1 MEPKLSPSLDNIQT
15 AYIRAGSV
23 YINAKIANGFF
34 AKLKGLLFKPMLDDR
49 EAIVLTNCNSVHT
62 CGMQYAIDVI
72 FLNKQFRVI
81 RIESYCKPWRFFYCQ
96 GAAHT
101 LEMLAG
107 QADSLRLGV
116 GQIFVFYPTS
126 TE

>member
-1 MEPKLSPSLDNIQT
+1 MEPKLTPSLDGIHT
-15 AYIRAGSV
+15 AYIRAGNV
-23 YINAKIANGFF
+23 YINAHIAKGFF

-49 EAIVLTNCNSVHT
+49 EAIVLTRCNSVHT

-72 FLNKQFRVI
+72 FLNKQFKVV
-81 RIESYCKPWRFFYCQ
+81 RIESDCKPWRFFYCR

-107 QADSLRLGV
+107 QADNLRLGV
-116 GQIFVFYPTS
+116 GQTFVFYPTS